1 MLSVILP
8 ARNEEKN
15 IGLLLEETLSFLQ
28 DLQAGFEI
36 LIIDDGSED
45 RTRELALSYRQKHPN
60 IHVISHARNLGYGAA
75 LCSGFSQTRE
85 DLVFF
90 MDSDRQF
97 DIRNLEPFLKEIPHY
112 DFIIG
117 YRKERKDSL
126 VRLLNAF
133 LFRQAARLFF
143 GIRVKDVNC
152 AFKLFHSR
160 VIQSLSLSSSG
171 ALINLEIMALA
182 QKGGYKFLELP
193 VSHFPRK
200 AGKQTGG
207 NLVVVLK
214 AMLNIFSLWWKLK
227 QGS

>member
-60 IHVISHARNLGYGAA
+60 IRVISHARNLGPGCAVS
-75 LCSGFSQTRE
+75 SGFSQTRE

-117 YRKERKDSL
+117 YRRERKDSF

-133 LFRQAARLFF
+133 LFNQAAKLLF
-143 GIRVKDVNC
+143 GVQAKDVNC

-160 VIQSLSLSSSG
+160 VIQDLSLSSSG
-171 ALINLEIMALA
+171 ALINLEILALA
-182 QKGGYKFLELP
+182 QKRGYKFLELP
-193 VSHFPRK
+193 VGHFPRK